1 MAAKKVQTVLG
12 DISPSDVGVTLTH
25 EHLSMD
31 FSFMNV
37 KPTNQLDKQMVN
49 CPYTLEN
56 FGWIQRN
63 PFSHPYNL
71 VLNDPES
78 KAAVLEEMS
87 FYRLNGGQT
96 IVENTT
102 TGLGRDVA
110 FLKEVATK
118 SKVNVVAGAG
128 FYIERAQCQSVKSK
142 SVEELTEIIRRE
154 MTSSTDGLDI
164 KCGFIGEIAS
174 VHPIQPFEAHV
185 LEATGVVQSE
195 LGCGV
200 MIHPHRV
207 KESPYE
213 ALRIYLEAG
222 GKADKVVMAHID
234 RTLFD
239 VESMLDFAEQ
249 GTLLE
254 FDMFGIECSHYQL
267 NDSVDMPSDATKIRL
282 LKRLIEEDSNL
293 QHRIVVAHDNYAKHR
308 LMKFGGHGYSHL
320 LKNIR
325 PKMLS
330 RGLSQE
336 VLDSFFIGNPTNWLA
351 F

>member
-1 MAAKKVQTVLG
+1 MADKKVQTVLG
-12 DISPSDVGVTLTH
+12 DISPRDVGVTLTH

-31 FSFMNV
+31 FSFMGV
-37 KPTNQLDKQMVN
+37 QPTNELDKRMVN

-71 VLNDPES
+71 LLNDAES
-78 KAAVLEEMS
+78 QSAVLEEMR
-87 FYRLNGGQT
+87 FFKLNGGGT
-96 IVENTT
+96 IVENST
-102 TGLGRDVA
+102 TGLGRNVA
-110 FLKEVATK
+110 FLRRVATETNI
-118 SKVNVVAGAG
+118 NVIAGAG
-128 FYIERAQCQSVKSK
+128 FYIGKSQSESVKNK
-142 SVEELTEIIRRE
+142 SVEELSQIIKEE
-154 MTSSTDGLDI
+154 MTHRTDGVDV

-174 VHPIQPFEAHV
+174 IYPIQTFEGRV
-185 LEATGVVQSE
+185 LKASGVVQSE

-207 KESPYE
+207 KEAPYE
-213 ALRIYLEAG
+213 TLRIYLEAG
-222 GKADKVVMAHID
+222 GRADKIVMAHLD

-239 VESMLDFAEQ
+239 VESLLDFAEL
-249 GTLLE
+249 GTFME

-267 NDSVDMPSDATKIRL
+267 NDSVDMPSDASRIQL
-282 LKRLIEEDSNL
+282 LKRLIEEDKGL
-293 QHRIVVAHDNYAKHR
+293 QERIVLAHDNYAKHR

-330 RGLSQE
+330 RGITQE
-336 VLDSFFIGNPTNWLA
+336 AIDNFFIHNPAKWLA